1 MQIIYSMNIIIFYI
15 LIFLIRC
22 QEKIGHFK
30 IKNHNR
36 TNEIKNNFSPL
47 NNIYKIKKNVIL
59 GIIQEYSVTK
69 VLPFFSSII
78 YSNITNCDIV
88 MFVRNV
94 SSILINYLNS
104 IGVIVYQISN
114 IYNNITK
121 PTHLR
126 WKMFLNFLEENKSK
140 YNLVFSVDVRDSI
153 FQKDIFKNF
162 DNYNSFLGVTLED
175 GTLDQ
180 IISKHNIIKLVGI
193 MKHNKIK
200 NERII
205 CMGTV
210 IGTLKEFLDFSNIMW
225 EKLKSYKFPLSDQ
238 GLANFLFY
246 YDKIMN
252 NCLLKSDNN
261 GPIMT
266 IGLSQIENIT
276 LDYQDNILNYK
287 GEIASVVHQYDRKE
301 NITIKIINKFL
312 NQLPKSIKNEIY
324 DLNNLYDMIY
334 DNYSKKAYLK
344 VKNRNIISYILLFK
358 LFTIILFIKLL
369 ILILQLK
376 K

>member
-1 MQIIYSMNIIIFYI
+1 MNIIIFYI
-15 LIFLIRC
+15 LIFLIKY
-22 QEKIGHFK
+22 QKKIGHFK

-153 FQKDIFKNF
+153 FQKDIFKYF